1 MQETPDADHAA
12 RTIAENVYSAFTT
25 QAAAFIHPAKAQIL
39 LTRLVEGIRPEI
51 ASSPDAVMAAAN
63 RVLEAWEQANDEVRG
78 PRVASLDPT
87 GGSVAMTLPRRL
99 V

>member
-1 MQETPDADHAA
+1 MQETPDADKAA
-12 RTIAENVYSAFTT
+12 RTIAENVYSTFTT

-39 LTRLVEGIRPEI
+39 VTRLVEGIRPEI
-51 ASSPDAVMAAAN
+51 TSPPAAIVAAAN

-87 GGSVAMTLPRRL
+87 DGSVRMTLPLRL
-99 V
+99 A